1 MSQCSIA
8 DNRSSPGRFCF
19 GAVGLGMEKLQCS
32 EGGLAV
38 HNVRNIGLL
47 GCGVVGGGV
56 VSALSQN
63 RDHLLQH
70 CGVSFDIVKIAVR
83 DLERSRVD
91 SVQREW
97 LCDNWRDVCEHP
109 EIDIVIEAMGG
120 VDPAFEAVKTALERG
135 KHVITANKE
144 LLATYGRE
152 LYAIAQANGVTVLC
166 EASALGGVPVLHA
179 LDHYFAANRI
189 QKVTAIANG
198 TSNYILT
205 RMREDRVTFAEALA
219 EAQQAGYAEADPS
232 FDVLGQDARF
242 KLQILCRS
250 AFATEVATDDIECVG
265 IPDVDTQDMEVAESL
280 GCRIRLVA
288 TAEDDGEVLHASVRP
303 VLVPAHHPLY
313 AVDGVN
319 NALCVDADI
328 VGQVVYAG
336 PGAGSFATA
345 SAIVEDLVRL
355 ATTANQPRCV
365 HTRVKPVHPVRYPA
379 YLVVHRR
386 YTSHRVGPYT
396 VPFENTALAS
406 VDYVGPTS
414 LGVECWVIQGERAH
428 VEQWTAHLAG
438 LCHGEVRWYPFV
450 EAPKAYPAGLPV
462 QHLDASLR
470 FVAAE

>member
-1 MSQCSIA
+1 MY
-8 DNRSSPGRFCF
+8 
-19 GAVGLGMEKLQCS
+19 
-32 EGGLAV
+32 
-38 HNVRNIGLL
+38 NVRNIGLL

-63 RDHLLQH
+63 REHLLQH

-83 DLERSRVD
+83 DLERPRVA
-91 SVQREW
+91 SVHREW
-97 LCDNWRDVCEHP
+97 LCDNWREVCEHP
-109 EIDIVIEAMGG
+109 EIDIVVEAMGG

-152 LYAIAQANGVTVLC
+152 LYAIAQANGVTMLC

-179 LDHYFAANRI
+179 FDHYFAANRI

-205 RMREDRVTFAEALA
+205 RMREDKVQFAEALA
-219 EAQQAGYAEADPS
+219 EAQQAGYAESDPS
-232 FDVLGQDARF
+232 FDVLGQDSRF

-250 AFATEVATDDIECVG
+250 AFATEVETDDIECIG
-265 IPDVDTQDMEVAESL
+265 IPDVDTVDMGVAESL

-288 TAEDDGEVLHASVRP
+288 TAEDDGQVLHASVRP

-355 ATTANQPRCV
+355 ATAVNQPRSV
-365 HTRVKPVHPVRYPA
+365 HTQVKAVHPVRYPA
-379 YLVVHRR
+379 YVVVHRSR
-386 YTSHRVGPYT
+386 TTHRVGPYA
-396 VPFENTALAS
+396 VPFENAAMES
-406 VDYVGPTS
+406 VDYVELAQ
-414 LGVECWVIQGERAH
+414 LGIECWVIQGDRAY
-428 VEQWTAHLAG
+428 VEQWTARLAG
-438 LCHGEVRWYPFV
+438 LHRGEVRWYPFV
-450 EAPKAYPAGLPV
+450 EAPKRYPVGLPV
-462 QHLDASLR
+462 QRLGETLSW
-470 FVAAE
+470 VAAE